1 MKSILIPTDFSRNAW
16 HAITYALLMFK
27 DQACTF
33 YVLHTYAPAFYRMD
47 YMMGGPEVSAIPDVG
62 VDLSLMGL
70 ETTLADIQKEFP
82 NPLHKFEILSAF
94 NTLTDEI
101 KDVCA
106 RKHIDLIVMGTQ
118 GASGLK
124 QVFLGSNT
132 VFVLRKAR
140 VPVLAVPAD
149 TPFHPIRT
157 ILFPSDY
164 KHYYKPAEL
173 APFLQI
179 AQQQQSRIL
188 LLHLGGNTELND
200 LEKDNKAHLERALDD
215 LDYDIASECEGEM
228 PDAIL
233 DYVNNHPIDL
243 LVMMNPKHTFLERLL
258 NRQNI
263 DQIGFH
269 INIPF
274 LVLPDSSPNVS

>member
-16 HAITYALLMFK
+16 YAITYALLIFK
-27 DQACTF
+27 DQPCTF
-33 YVLHTYAPAFYRMD
+33 YLLHTYAPAFYRLD

-70 ETTLADIQKEFP
+70 ETTLVDIEKEFS
-82 NPLHKFEILSAF
+82 NPLHKFEMLSAF

-101 KDVCA
+101 RDVCE
-106 RKHIDLIVMGTQ
+106 RKNIDLIVMGTQ

-132 VFVLRKAR
+132 VFVLRKAP

-149 TPFHPIRT
+149 TAFHPIKT

-164 KHYYKPAEL
+164 LHYYKPAEL
-173 APFLQI
+173 DPFLKI
-179 AQQQQSRIL
+179 AQLQQSRII
-188 LLHLGGNTELND
+188 LLHLGENAELND
-200 LEKDNKAHLERALDD
+200 LQKDNKAHLERALGD
-215 LDYDIASECEGEM
+215 LEYDLASECEGEM

-233 DYVNNHPIDL
+233 NYVKSHPIDL
-243 LVMMNPKHTFLERLL
+243 LVMMNPRHTFLERLL
-258 NRQNI
+258 NRQNV

-269 INIPF
+269 VTIPF